1 MRIERLT
8 ANNVRNLL
16 DVALEPSPRLNL
28 FQGAN
33 ASGKTALLEAIYLL
47 ARGRSFRTPRVM
59 DVVRH
64 AAERLQVSARLS
76 HGDARPVVAGIERGS
91 GHLALRYNG
100 EAVRTVSAHARRFP
114 LVVMTPDSQQLVLGG
129 PAIRRDWLDWAMFHV
144 EPGYLDDWRDYHRA
158 LRQRNHLLK
167 DARGATAEMDGWE
180 EGMGRSGTALDDARR
195 RFLERLEHIFQTLAR
210 GLWAESPM
218 LRLRSGW
225 ESGVPLEQA
234 LADAR
239 RADLASGF
247 THCGP
252 HRADVGFIYKNN
264 ELSSIFS
271 RGESKL
277 FICTLMLAEAA
288 VLTERLEEP
297 PVLLVD
303 DFGAELDASAQERL
317 LGMLASGQAQAFLT
331 TAGAGVPGVLPEGSA
346 RFHVEHGKFREMI
359 E

>member
-8 ANNVRNLL
+8 AHNVRNLL
-16 DVALEPSPRLNL
+16 DVALEPSPGLNL

-64 AAERLQVSARLS
+64 SAERLQVSARVS
-76 HGDARPVVAGIERGS
+76 HRDARPVMAGIERGS
-91 GHLALRYNG
+91 GHLVLRYNG
-100 EAVRTVSAHARRFP
+100 DPVRTVSAHARRFP
-114 LVVMTPDSQQLVLGG
+114 LVVITPDSQQLVLGG
-129 PAIRRDWLDWAMFHV
+129 PAVRRDWLDWAMFHV
-144 EPGYLDDWRDYHRA
+144 EPGYLDHWRDYHRA

-167 DARGATAEMDGWE
+167 DAATVTEEIRGWE
-180 EGMGRSGTALDDARR
+180 EGMGRSGTALDEARR
-195 RFLERLEHIFQTLAR
+195 AFLRRLEQAFQALA
-210 GLWAESPM
+210 GEFWAEPPG

-225 ESGVPLEQA
+225 ESDVALEQA

-239 RADLASGF
+239 RTDLISGF

-252 HRADVGFIYKNN
+252 HRADIAFTHKNN
-264 ELSSIFS
+264 ELASHFS

-277 FICTLMLAEAA
+277 FICTLMLAEAT
-288 VLTERLEEP
+288 VLAERLEEP

-303 DFGAELDASAQERL
+303 DFSAELDTQAQQRL
-317 LGMLASGQAQAFLT
+317 LAMLGSGKAQAFLT
-331 TAGAGVPGVLPEGSA
+331 TAGTAAAGSLPGGSA
-346 RFHVEHGKFREMI
+346 RFHVEHGKFREMV

>member
-8 ANNVRNLL
+8 AHNVRNLL
-16 DVALEPSPRLNL
+16 DVALEPSPGLNL

-64 AAERLQVSARLS
+64 SAERLQVSARVS
-76 HGDARPVVAGIERGS
+76 HRDARPVMAGIERGS
-91 GHLALRYNG
+91 GHLVLRYNG
-100 EAVRTVSAHARRFP
+100 DPVRTVSAHARRFP
-114 LVVMTPDSQQLVLGG
+114 LVVITPDSQQLVLGG
-129 PAIRRDWLDWAMFHV
+129 PAVRRDWLDWAMFHV
-144 EPGYLDDWRDYHRA
+144 EQGYLDHWRDYHRA

-167 DARGATAEMDGWE
+167 DAVTATGEIRGWE
-180 EGMGRSGTALDDARR
+180 EGMGRSGTALDDARKT
-195 RFLERLEHIFQTLAR
+195 FLRRLEQAFQRLA
-210 GLWAESPM
+210 GGFWDEPPV

-239 RADLASGF
+239 RTDLVSGF

-252 HRADVGFIYKNN
+252 HRADIDFTHKNN
-264 ELSSIFS
+264 ELASTFS

-288 VLTERLEEP
+288 VLAERLEEP
-297 PVLLVD
+297 PVLLMD
-303 DFGAELDASAQERL
+303 DFSAELDTQAQQRL
-317 LGMLASGQAQAFLT
+317 LGMLGSGNAQAFLT
-331 TAGAGVPGVLPEGSA
+331 TAGTAAAGSLPGGSA
-346 RFHVEHGKFREMI
+346 RFHVEHGKFREMV